1 MKNRLLQTFLLLL
14 IFGLSLITQI
24 GRVSASTEWNLQ
36 IINLAGTTSNYS
48 YDQLLAMPVTNVS
61 ASLLCYGN
69 IVTYGLWS
77 GVSLSFL
84 LQQSGVDS
92 AVASIDFLAQDGYTA
107 SIPLQ
112 VATLPNVIIAYE
124 KNGLPLFEELRLVL
138 PDENG
143 AVWVALI
150 TSIKMDTTII
160 NLDQYLSSTA
170 PGLNQIPQMESA
182 GSSEAQQ
189 QKTIQAQ
196 PIDTV
201 APKNETKTAP
211 TASPS
216 NITLPNQNP
225 DSQQI
230 SNPKGSAFP
239 VIVVYGIAFG
249 GIIASAAASFLIYNR
264 RRTKQGTM
272 ED

>member
-77 GVSLSFL
+77 GVSLSYL
-84 LQQSGVDS
+84 LQQAGVDS
-92 AVASIDFLAQDGYTA
+92 AVASIDFLAQDGYTS

-112 VATLPNVIIAYE
+112 VATQPNVIIAYE
-124 KNGLPLFEELRLVL
+124 KNGSPLSEELRLVL

-143 AVWVALI
+143 AMWVALI
-150 TSIKMDTTII
+150 TSIKMDITVI

-170 PGLNQIPQMESA
+170 PGLNQIPQMKSA
-182 GSSEAQQ
+182 GPSEAQQ
-189 QKTIQAQ
+189 QKPIQAQ
-196 PIDTV
+196 PIETV

-239 VIVVYGIAFG
+239 VIVVYGIAFV